1 MAIDLVTKF
10 QPYVD
15 EKFTTESKRHSL
27 PTQTLNGQEPT
38 QLKYIRSAQ
47 DR

>member
-15 EKFTTESKRHSL
+15 EKFTTESKK
-27 PTQTLNGQEPT
+27 TLLTNTDFEWTGAT

>member
-15 EKFTTESKRHSL
+15 EKFTTESKKTLLTNTDFEWTGYWTVL
-27 PTQTLNGQEPT
+27 PVWT
-38 QLKYIRSAQ
+38 I
-47 DR
+47 